1 MLSNT
6 TRRGAHKLNTG
17 DGSSVMTSTEAHQPH
32 GQNLVGLDTPP
43 RAKGEELKER
53 KAARRDL
60 AARAPAGVL
69 GGTVNETK

>member
-53 KAARRDL
+53 KAGYFRRNQ
-60 AARAPAGVL
+60 P
-69 GGTVNETK
+69 